1 MSLIRDD
8 VVNIMRYLPE
18 YITKDV
24 EIKSVLDTGSEE
36 HEQMRLS
43 IDDMFK
49 QFFISTATWGLTNW
63 ERVLALKPSSGDS
76 YQTRRNRILL
86 YLQSHQT
93 STVEYLEKL
102 SDRHITGGTSR
113 IVEHNTG
120 NYFNIY
126 IDGDI
131 KNVKIDVAGIHEAID
146 IYKPAHLGYG
156 MAILPG
162 RRIGLNHCGPV
173 TERIVGNKKWIETQK
188 HIIFDDGLNA
198 AGPVEIITTTS
209 TRSEKHSAFI
219 YKAGTINGRLN
230 LNKCDYSATAQ
241 DVGGNVIE
249 TWLTFVG
256 GRMNSQQS
264 PRLNDV
270 PSILRSKTYHQANW
284 QEVVNYHNNS
294 LNTGSGRE
302 KTWTTTTTISKMEKR
317 FKRPYYAL
325 NKFGLTTVEREDVGT
340 DETITETLFCG
351 ERLNGAEIHEAQE
364 QNIIKRSTS
373 FVTFTGARLN
383 TRTVVKLN
391 NSVPKTNT
399 VQEEKTIVK
408 TMKTFTGAL
417 LNGTLKSNRGE
428 PVHRT
433 KVVHIPKWR
442 DVVKRQGS
450 MLLNA
455 VKHHAVTVEIERS
468 IPGVVARNFDSA
480 NGTLLNNHAA
490 IGYLRL

>member
-1 MSLIRDD
+1 MNLIRDD
-8 VVNIMRYLPE
+8 VVNITRYLPE

-24 EIKSVLDTGSEE
+24 EIKSVLDTGSDE

-43 IDDMFK
+43 INDMFK
-49 QFFISTATWGLTNW
+49 QFFISTATWGLTDW
-63 ERVLALKPSSGDS
+63 ERVLALNPSPSDS

-93 STVEYLEKL
+93 SSVEYLEKL
-102 SDRHITGGTSR
+102 SDRHIKGGTSR

-131 KNVKIDVAGIHEAID
+131 NNVKIDVAGIHEAID
-146 IYKPAHLGYG
+146 IYKPAHLDYG

-173 TERIVGNKKWIETQK
+173 TEHIVGDKKWTETQK

-198 AGPVEIITTTS
+198 AGPVETVTTTS

-219 YKAGTINGRLN
+219 YKTGTINGRLN

-241 DVGGNVIE
+241 DVGFNVTE
-249 TWLTFVG
+249 TWLTFIG
-256 GRMNSQQS
+256 SMMNSQQS
-264 PRLNDV
+264 LRLNDV
-270 PSILRSKTYHQANW
+270 QSILKSKTYHQANW
-284 QEVVNYHNNS
+284 QDVINYHNNS
-294 LNTGSGRE
+294 LNAGSGSE
-302 KTWTTTTTISKMEKR
+302 KTYTTTTTISKMEKR

-325 NKFGLTTVEREDVGT
+325 NKFGRTTVEREDVGT
-340 DETITETLFCG
+340 DETIPETIFCG
-351 ERLNGAEIHEAQE
+351 ELLNGAEIHETQE
-364 QNIIKRSTS
+364 QKTITKSRS
-373 FVTFTGARLN
+373 FVTFVGARLN
-383 TRTVVKLN
+383 TRTTVKSN
-391 NSVPKTNT
+391 NSFSKANMVK
-399 VQEEKTIVK
+399 EETTIVK

-417 LNGTLKSNRGE
+417 LNGTLKTNHGE
-428 PVHRT
+428 PSHRT
-433 KVVHIPKWR
+433 SIVHIPKWR

-450 MLLNA
+450 TLLNA
-455 VKHHAVTVEIERS
+455 VKHHSIMVEIEHS
-468 IPGVVARNFDSA
+468 VPGVAARIFDSA